1 MKSHYL
7 KQYLKV
13 QPQLFKRKMPSRYSD
28 YRVDLNAELIWLP
41 NWPTF
46 HQISVATIKKID
58 SGDDINNTR
67 FPICIGFNHFANQ

>member
-1 MKSHYL
+1 
-7 KQYLKV
+7 
-13 QPQLFKRKMPSRYSD
+13 MPSRYSD

-67 FPICIGFNHFANQ
+67 FPICIGFNHFANHRVGLETSQDRRPNGVP